1 VARKT
6 LETGAFRALE
16 LSYIPA
22 FDGVRGLA
30 ILAVLLHNLS
40 AMGTAPRL
48 ALTAAFEWG
57 WVGVQLFFVLS
68 GFLIT
73 RILLQM
79 RQVPGAL
86 SAFMARRALRIMP
99 LYYATLVVYFLI
111 VPRLFEAPTI
121 AASSSHQIWYWL
133 YLSNWVEP
141 LGIGAPGL
149 NHLWS
154 LAVEAQF
161 YLGWPLIV
169 LVLAERQFMR
179 VCVVVVAISLACGLG
194 LRLTASTS
202 ALAVYKFTVTR
213 MSAPAIGGLAAFI
226 SRRGA
231 WRRAFAR
238 YAGPIIG
245 CLAAALVAI
254 VAWRAGFSHEDAV
267 VQTLGF
273 PIVAALFATWLLVI
287 VCDLSDLPIVGGVAI
302 SWPSAAFLRAIG
314 RVSYGMYVFHY
325 PLHWAVMKPLHARI
339 IGAGGAGA
347 NARLAVYI
355 VAASIVTY
363 ALAWLSWRFFE
374 RPILALKSRFQ
385 AGRPVPGM

>member
-1 VARKT
+1 
-6 LETGAFRALE
+6 LETGSFRTLE

-30 ILAVLLHNLS
+30 IVAVLLHNLS
-40 AMGTAPRL
+40 ATGGATPL
-48 ALTAAFEWG
+48 ALTTAFEWG

-73 RILLQM
+73 RILLEM

-111 VPRLFEAPTI
+111 VPRLCDAPTI
-121 AASSSHQIWYWL
+121 NAASAHQIWYWL

-161 YLGWPLIV
+161 YLGWPFIV
-169 LVLAERQFMR
+169 LVLAERQLMR
-179 VCVVVVAISLACGLG
+179 VCVVVVAVSLAFGLG
-194 LRLTASTS
+194 LRLTASAS

-226 SRRGA
+226 ARRGA

-238 YAGPIIG
+238 SVSPVLAG
-245 CLAAALVAI
+245 LAVALVAI
-254 VAWRAGFSHEDAV
+254 IVWRSGFSHEDAV

-273 PIVAALFATWLLVI
+273 PIVAGLFASWLLVI
-287 VCDLSDLPIVGGVAI
+287 VCELPLLGGAPI
-302 SWPSAAFLRAIG
+302 SWPSAGFLRAVG

-325 PLHWAVMKPLHARI
+325 PLHWAAMKVLHARI

-347 NARLAVYI
+347 NARLGAYV
-355 VAASIVTY
+355 VGASIATY
-363 ALAWLSWRFFE
+363 VLACVSWRVFE
-374 RPILALKSRFQ
+374 RPILGLKARFQ
-385 AGRPVPGM
+385 AGRPVPDLSAGS